1 MTPEEKIQYVDV
13 GLRLLNIEL
22 HKELLKKVIQVI
34 EVVDKKKGN
43 SNVKDFLELKNETKT
58 NP

>member
-34 EVVDKKKGN
+34 EIVDKKKGD
-43 SNVKDFLELKNETKT
+43 SNVKDFLELKNETKKNT
-58 NP
+58 

>member
-22 HKELLKKVIQVI
+22 HKELLKKVIKVI

-43 SNVKDFLELKNETKT
+43 SNVKDFLDIKNETNK
-58 NP
+58 NN

>member
-34 EVVDKKKGN
+34 EIVDKKKGN
-43 SNVKDFLELKNETKT
+43 SNVKDFLQLKNETKK
-58 NP
+58 NK

>member
-43 SNVKDFLELKNETKT
+43 SNVKDFLELKNETKKNT
-58 NP
+58 

>member
-22 HKELLKKVIQVI
+22 HKELLKKVIKVI
-34 EVVDKKKGN
+34 EIVDKKKGN
-43 SNVKDFLELKNETKT
+43 SNVKDFLDIKNETNK
-58 NP
+58 NN

>member
-13 GLRLLNIEL
+13 GLRLLNIKL

-34 EVVDKKKGN
+34 EIVDKKKEK
-43 SNVKDFLELKNETKT
+43 SNVKDFLNIKNETKKNT
-58 NP
+58 

>member
-22 HKELLKKVIQVI
+22 HKELLKKVIKVI
-34 EVVDKKKGN
+34 EIVDKKKGN
-43 SNVKDFLELKNETKT
+43 SNVKDFLDIKNET
-58 NP
+58 N

>member
-1 MTPEEKIQYVDV
+1 MTPEEKIRYVDV

-22 HKELLKKVIQVI
+22 HKDLLEKVIQVI

-43 SNVKDFLELKNETKT
+43 SNIMDFIKIKKQI
-58 NP
+58 

>member
-1 MTPEEKIQYVDV
+1 MKPEEKIQYVDV

-43 SNVKDFLELKNETKT
+43 SNVKDFLELKNETKKNT
-58 NP
+58 

>member
-22 HKELLKKVIQVI
+22 HKELLKKLIQVI

-43 SNVKDFLELKNETKT
+43 SNVKDFLELKNETKKNT
-58 NP
+58 

>member
-1 MTPEEKIQYVDV
+1 MKPEEKIQYVDV
-13 GLRLLNIEL
+13 GLRLLNIQL

-43 SNVKDFLELKNETKT
+43 SNIQDFLELKNETKKNT
-58 NP
+58 

>member
-1 MTPEEKIQYVDV
+1 MTPDEKIQYVNV

-22 HKELLKKVIQVI
+22 QKELLKKVIQVI

-43 SNVKDFLELKNETKT
+43 SNVKDFLELKNETKKNT
-58 NP
+58 